1 MTMQQYKTTM
11 KNTRCRNFGFLLSVA
26 SCFILSLVVGSGMS
40 AHAKSFSA
48 SDYSGKSI
56 AAADTVITDSA
67 NEEKDQPEVV
77 ITKTKKKSKTVSQ
90 SPKAAKDAGTAID
103 EDDDN
108 DMYVPYEKW
117 RIDKFDNWGKHRKA
131 KSSGVNTQT
140 DAPDSTGNSD
150 SKKGFNDKDKEL

>member
-1 MTMQQYKTTM
+1 MQQFKTTM
-11 KNTRCRNFGFLLSVA
+11 ENARHRNFGFLKFVA
-26 SCFILSLVVGSGMS
+26 ACFILSLIVGSGMS

-48 SDYSGKSI
+48 SHQSGTSI
-56 AAADTVITDSA
+56 AAADTIITDSA

-77 ITKTKKKSKTVSQ
+77 ITKTKKKSKSGAQ

-117 RIDKFDNWGKHRKA
+117 RIDKFDNWGIRRKA
-131 KSSGVNTQT
+131 KSSGVKTET

>member
-1 MTMQQYKTTM
+1 MQQCKTTM
-11 KNTRCRNFGFLLSVA
+11 ENARHGNFGFLVFVA
-26 SCFILSLVVGSGMS
+26 ACFILSLIVGSGIS
-40 AHAKSFSA
+40 VHAKSYST
-48 SDYSGKSI
+48 YHHSGKSI

-77 ITKTKKKSKTVSQ
+77 ITKTKKKSKSGAQ
-90 SPKAAKDAGTAID
+90 SPKAAKNAGTAID

-117 RIDKFDNWGKHRKA
+117 RIEKFDNWGARKKA
-131 KSSGVNTQT
+131 KSSGVKTET

-150 SKKGFNDKDKEL
+150 HKKGFNDKDKEL

>member
-1 MTMQQYKTTM
+1 MQQYQATIQ
-11 KNTRCRNFGFLLSVA
+11 NTRRGSFRFLLFMLV
-26 SCFILSLVVGSGMS
+26 CFILSLVAGSAIT

-48 SDYSGKSI
+48 SDYSEKSI

-67 NEEKDQPEVV
+67 NEEKDKPEVV
-77 ITKTKKKSKTVSQ
+77 ITKTKKKSKSGSQ
-90 SPKAAKDAGTAID
+90 SPKAAKGAGAAID

-117 RIDKFDNWGKHRKA
+117 RIDKFDNWGARKKA
-131 KSSGVNTQT
+131 KSSGVKTET